1 MEQRRQ
7 RSKDQL
13 AGLSESV
20 DCLEA
25 DFIRESEAIFCI
37 LFKGGVSPALPLK
50 SPFSPVQ
57 EKELRSIVLQIVRA
71 KRVVPEED
79 RIDFYFSGD
88 VLSSLLNAL
97 RYENPYGTSLRSSLL
112 ESLASYDPHFAENI
126 SHRLSEFLLQYVMD
140 ERASDPTEGGDGGE
154 V

>member
-13 AGLSESV
+13 VGLSESV

-25 DFIRESEAIFCI
+25 DFIRESETIFCI
-37 LFKGGVSPALPLK
+37 LFKGGVSSALPLK

-112 ESLASYDPHFAENI
+112 ESLASYDPRFAENI

>member
-1 MEQRRQ
+1 M
-7 RSKDQL
+7 
-13 AGLSESV
+13 
-20 DCLEA
+20 
-25 DFIRESEAIFCI
+25 
-37 LFKGGVSPALPLK
+37 
-50 SPFSPVQ
+50 Q

-71 KRVVPEED
+71 KGVVPEED

-88 VLSSLLNAL
+88 VLSSVLNAL

-112 ESLASYDPHFAENI
+112 ESLASYDPDFAEKI
-126 SHRLSEFLLQYVMD
+126 SHRLSEFVMD